1 MNDTIRSEE
10 DVGKY
15 LGMSVLASVP
25 DDDGMAKE
33 QQRNRSKRKL
43 DRKRRRT
50 EKNRKGNRNGRNF
63 TSEKY
68 RQKGLFYEEA
78 IKTLRTNIQF
88 CGSGLKTIMFT
99 SSMPDEG
106 KSETAF
112 ALASSFGNIGKKVL
126 LVDAD
131 IRKSVMVKRY
141 EIKGNPN
148 GLSQYLSGQKS
159 LEEICYKTD
168 MENLD
173 MVLSGPFSP
182 NPAELLED
190 ELFKAMI
197 ESVKETYD
205 YIIIDTPPMAN
216 IIDGAIIAS
225 QCDGAVIVIESGA
238 ISYRLVQKVRSQL
251 EKSGCRILG
260 AVLNRVGGGYEHSYY
275 EKYYGRRGG
284 KYYGKYGR
292 HYGRYEEGKAPPV
305 NDVSGARIKND
316 TTAQSQDT

>member
-1 MNDTIRSEE
+1 M
-10 DVGKY
+10 
-15 LGMSVLASVP
+15 
-25 DDDGMAKE
+25 DGILHLK
-33 QQRNRSKRKL
+33 NTGRK
-43 DRKRRRT
+43 D
-50 EKNRKGNRNGRNF
+50 
-63 TSEKY
+63 Y
-68 RQKGLFYEEA
+68 FYEEA

-251 EKSGCRILG
+251 EKSAGSSSSVRFSSIGSIPSPPEFRPRLSRPTPARRRVKYQTRAPRQAARGQLQLLMESAAGMLYSSRPAGTFHPMLPCLRQASACAALPGCQAAL
-260 AVLNRVGGGYEHSYY
+260 LHFQ
-275 EKYYGRRGG
+275 
-284 KYYGKYGR
+284 
-292 HYGRYEEGKAPPV
+292 APA
-305 NDVSGARIKND
+305 DSRSDCRTGSR
-316 TTAQSQDT
+316 SLRSL

>member
-1 MNDTIRSEE
+1 MDEILHLKNT
-10 DVGKY
+10 G
-15 LGMSVLASVP
+15 
-25 DDDGMAKE
+25 
-33 QQRNRSKRKL
+33 RK
-43 DRKRRRT
+43 D
-50 EKNRKGNRNGRNF
+50 
-63 TSEKY
+63 Y
-68 RQKGLFYEEA
+68 FYEEA

-159 LEEICYKTD
+159 LEEICYETD

-182 NPAELLED
+182 NPAELQED
-190 ELFKAMI
+190 ELFKTMI
-197 ESVKETYD
+197 ESVKEIYD

-216 IIDGAIIAS
+216 VIDGAIIAS

-305 NDVSGARIKND
+305 NEVSGARIKND

>member
-1 MNDTIRSEE
+1 MQNW
-10 DVGKY
+10 
-15 LGMSVLASVP
+15 
-25 DDDGMAKE
+25 
-33 QQRNRSKRKL
+33 SKRKL
-43 DRKRRRT
+43 ERKNARQR
-50 EKNRKGNRNGRNF
+50 KNRREIGSGRNL

-78 IKTLRTNIQF
+78 IKTLHQYPV
-88 CGSGLKTIMFT
+88 CGSSLKTIMFT

-148 GLSQYLSGQKS
+148 GLSQYLSGQKAWRRYAMKQTWRTWIWFYRS
-159 LEEICYKTD
+159 L
-168 MENLD
+168 
-173 MVLSGPFSP
+173 FP

-190 ELFKAMI
+190 ELFKTMI
-197 ESVKETYD
+197 ESVKEIYD

-216 IIDGAIIAS
+216 VIDGAIIAS
-225 QCDGAVIVIESGA
+225 QCDVAVIVIESGA

-251 EKSGCRILG
+251 EKKRLPHSGSRAEPG
-260 AVLNRVGGGYEHSYY
+260 
-275 EKYYGRRGG
+275 GRR
-284 KYYGKYGR
+284 
-292 HYGRYEEGKAPPV
+292 
-305 NDVSGARIKND
+305 I
-316 TTAQSQDT
+316 